1 MHQFFYCLA
10 FFLFNNLL
18 SDATN
23 TIGVKNLK
31 YIMTDA
37 KQK

>member
-18 SDATN
+18 SDVTN

-31 YIMTDA
+31 YIMVDA